1 MPDPSSFSL
10 FYHLSTS
17 CCPSSFSLFCHLST
31 CCCPFF
37 FSLFWHLSTC
47 CCPVFFSVFWHFY
60 YHSSFHVFICF
71 FISFSLRIFPVK
83 LLHSSNHFP
92 FFQTNRLY
100 PSRHAFVLKLSL
112 VKRF

>member
-1 MPDPSSFSL
+1 MPDPSSFPL
-10 FYHLSTS
+10 FYHLST
-17 CCPSSFSLFCHLST
+17 CWCPFSFSLFCHLST
-31 CCCPFF
+31 CCCPFL
-37 FSLFWHLSTC
+37 FSLFC
-47 CCPVFFSVFWHFY
+47 HFY
-60 YHSSFHVFICF
+60 HHSSFHVFIYF